1 MARWAATAASTAPV
15 AVGKTTKN
23 ESPSVR
29 ISAANRRPPLLDEAD
44 EEFRTPPFGV
54 VLIEVRLEPLSRVL
68 ADGLEH
74 RESRPLLEFLPPNQ
88 AVVEQGSEALERFHP
103 EVLPRV
109 AHGVDCRERAAARE
123 RREPGEQSP
132 LGLVQ
137 ELIAPLDRRSERS
150 LT

>member
-109 AHGVDCRERAAARE
+109 AHGVDCRERAAAR
-123 RREPGEQSP
+123 
-132 LGLVQ
+132 
-137 ELIAPLDRRSERS
+137 
-150 LT
+150 